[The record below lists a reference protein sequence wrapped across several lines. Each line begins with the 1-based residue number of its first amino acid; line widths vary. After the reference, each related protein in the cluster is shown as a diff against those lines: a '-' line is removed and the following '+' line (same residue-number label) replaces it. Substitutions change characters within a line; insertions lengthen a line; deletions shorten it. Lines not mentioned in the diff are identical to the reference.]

1 MKNIIRFSIYI
12 LLLGVFYPVCACDDD
27 SSKTK
32 EYIVNFNQTDISL
45 KEGKRQLLV
54 AEFNKEAGKLD
65 YNWKNSNPAVVELV
79 RIMLPFVPCRLVRQR
94 LHWNQPVKRL
104 RHNVR

>member
-65 YNWKNSNPAVVELV
+65 YNWKTA
-79 RIMLPFVPCRLVRQR
+79 IRQ
-94 LHWNQPVKRL
+94 L
-104 RHNVR
+104 